1 MPTNPP
7 ANPIAGA
14 LYVDQTTNL
23 TWVWTGT
30 FWIQADG
37 GSQSYNQQR
46 TPTTALIPGYYSEP
60 SPDSWFPFIGSTAPT
75 VPACGQIWVD
85 NSVTPN
91 IAQVWDCNTST
102 WIQLAGSSGGDT
114 NSIVS
119 AVQPTV
125 RASGDPLAL
134 GDFWLN
140 SITGVLSYYDGTVWN
155 LVTGSDTHTIYSS
168 NTPATRIDG
177 TVLVTG
183 DLWTDPDDNS
193 LRYWDGLQWTPVVAI
208 SNDHQ
213 ISATPPSLRPDGSG
227 LLVADLYTN
236 STSTT
241 LFYWNGSSWNR
252 YNDTHSISDTAT
264 PTTRPDGSALEG
276 GDQWFNPTTDVLS
289 VWDNTSIS
297 WVSVTIQDSHSIW
310 QATAPAVRADGTALE
325 SGDMWVNSTAD
336 VFGSHP
342 LKVFNAGAWNSVGE
356 KDTHSYVGN
365 GDPNGTV
372 VARPTGT
379 ALLDGD
385 IYIDTASSDSYYY
398 STATSTWLRFGVS
411 DDTHTIYTGTAPSA
425 NNAGEPLNDGDL
437 WSSSSM
443 NAYGYHDLKVYHT
456 STWHDIGT
464 ADTHSF
470 TGTTA
475 PTLTTRVDGRVLL
488 IGDQYLDTATNFL
501 YFWDGTVWVG
511 LTSGDTHSI
520 TGVGEPVTA
529 NPVTLRLDGSALIE
543 GDMYVDT
550 ATNYIYGYLSSAWV
564 QLGSLD
570 THSFSGNG
578 TPFVAAPTVGTN
590 TVTVRPDNGLPLADG
605 DQYWDKDTNIIYLYD
620 GAEWLG
626 VSGDTHS
633 ITGVGEPVTANP
645 VTTRIDG
652 SALLE
657 GDMYVDTATNYVY
670 GYLSSAWVQLGSSDT
685 HSFSG
690 NGTPF
695 VATPSVGTNT
705 VTVRLDNGLPLVD
718 GDQYWDKDTNIL
730 YLYDGAEWLVVSG
743 DTHSITGAGEPVTAN
758 PVTTRIDGSSLVE
771 GDMYVDTATN
781 YVYGYLGGAWVQLG
795 SSDTHSFSGSGTPF
809 VAAPSVGT
817 NTITVRPD
825 NGLPLATAD
834 QYWDEDTNILYMYD
848 GAEWLAI
855 SSDTH
860 SFTDTVDP
868 ILTARPDGSDLLIGD
883 QYINTTSDVLFYYN
897 GTAWEAFTNTIDTHS
912 FTDTG
917 APTLTQRPD
926 TTPLLVGDQYLDTS
940 TNLLYYY
947 EGTAWEIIS
956 NDTHSYTDTVDPV
969 ITTRPDGSAL
979 VTGDQYIN
987 TTTDVLFYYNGTAWE
1002 AFTNTI
1008 DTHSFTDTGAP
1019 TLTQRPDTTPLLTGD
1034 QYVDDAT
1041 NLLYYYDGTA
1051 WVIISGDTH
1060 AYTGAADPTLTT
1072 RPDGSP
1078 LVIGDQYIN
1087 TTSGVL
1093 FYNDGTAWVI
1103 VRSADT
1109 HSFTDTVDPTITT
1122 RPDGTPL
1129 LTGDQYVNTTSDV
1142 LFYYDG
1148 TAWEAF
1154 QSGDTHSFVGTVDP
1168 ALTTRPDGTPL
1179 EDGDQYT
1186 NSTNNNFYYYNSGWV
1201 LLGPVETQIDD
1212 LLSNGFPS
1220 TRSNGVD
1227 SLLNGDIF
1235 RDSITGRN
1243 FVYDLPSTSYVTYG
1257 TYSFAQ
1263 TTMPSGAILAVND
1276 TWYDIGNYRL
1286 YIYVEGSPGTF
1297 VFIQIV

>member
-46 TPTTALIPGYYSEP
+46 TPSTALIPGYYAEP

-140 SITGVLSYYDGTVWN
+140 SITGVLYYYDGTVWN

-183 DLWTDPDDNS
+183 DLWTDPDDNA
-193 LRYWDGLQWTPVVAI
+193 LRYWDGLQWNPVVAI

-252 YNDTHSISDTAT
+252 YNDTHSIADTAT

-297 WVSVTIQDSHSIW
+297 WVSVTIPDSHSIW
-310 QATAPAVRADGTALE
+310 QATAPAVRADGTALV

-336 VFGSHP
+336 VYGSHP
-342 LKVFNAGAWNSVGE
+342 LRVFDAGAWNSVGE
-356 KDTHSYVGN
+356 KDTHSYVGS

-437 WSSSSM
+437 WSSSNM

-488 IGDQYLDTATNFL
+488 IGDQYLDTTTNFL

-578 TPFVAAPTVGTN
+578 TPFVAAPAVGTN

-633 ITGVGEPVTANP
+633 ITGTGEPVTANP
-645 VTTRIDG
+645 VATRIDG
-652 SALLE
+652 SA
-657 GDMYVDTATNYVY
+657 
-670 GYLSSAWVQLGSSDT
+670 
-685 HSFSG
+685 
-690 NGTPF
+690 
-695 VATPSVGTNT
+695 
-705 VTVRLDNGLPLVD
+705 
-718 GDQYWDKDTNIL
+718 
-730 YLYDGAEWLVVSG
+730 
-743 DTHSITGAGEPVTAN
+743 
-758 PVTTRIDGSSLVE
+758 LVE

-781 YVYGYLGGAWVQLG
+781 YVYGYLGGAWV
-795 SSDTHSFSGSGTPF
+795 
-809 VAAPSVGT
+809 
-817 NTITVRPD
+817 
-825 NGLPLATAD
+825 
-834 QYWDEDTNILYMYD
+834 
-848 GAEWLAI
+848 
-855 SSDTH
+855 
-860 SFTDTVDP
+860 
-868 ILTARPDGSDLLIGD
+868 
-883 QYINTTSDVLFYYN
+883 
-897 GTAWEAFTNTIDTHS
+897 
-912 FTDTG
+912 
-917 APTLTQRPD
+917 PT
-926 TTPLLVGDQYLDTS
+926 
-940 TNLLYYY
+940 
-947 EGTAWEIIS
+947 W
-956 NDTHSYTDTVDPV
+956 
-969 ITTRPDGSAL
+969 
-979 VTGDQYIN
+979 
-987 TTTDVLFYYNGTAWE
+987 
-1002 AFTNTI
+1002 
-1008 DTHSFTDTGAP
+1008 
-1019 TLTQRPDTTPLLTGD
+1019 
-1034 QYVDDAT
+1034 
-1041 NLLYYYDGTA
+1041 
-1051 WVIISGDTH
+1051 
-1060 AYTGAADPTLTT
+1060 
-1072 RPDGSP
+1072 
-1078 LVIGDQYIN
+1078 
-1087 TTSGVL
+1087 
-1093 FYNDGTAWVI
+1093 
-1103 VRSADT
+1103 
-1109 HSFTDTVDPTITT
+1109 
-1122 RPDGTPL
+1122 
-1129 LTGDQYVNTTSDV
+1129 
-1142 LFYYDG
+1142 
-1148 TAWEAF
+1148 
-1154 QSGDTHSFVGTVDP
+1154 
-1168 ALTTRPDGTPL
+1168 
-1179 EDGDQYT
+1179 
-1186 NSTNNNFYYYNSGWV
+1186 
-1201 LLGPVETQIDD
+1201 
-1212 LLSNGFPS
+1212 
-1220 TRSNGVD
+1220 
-1227 SLLNGDIF
+1227 IF
-1235 RDSITGRN
+1235 RH
-1243 FVYDLPSTSYVTYG
+1243 
-1257 TYSFAQ
+1257 A
-1263 TTMPSGAILAVND
+1263 
-1276 TWYDIGNYRL
+1276 
-1286 YIYVEGSPGTF
+1286 
-1297 VFIQIV
+1297 